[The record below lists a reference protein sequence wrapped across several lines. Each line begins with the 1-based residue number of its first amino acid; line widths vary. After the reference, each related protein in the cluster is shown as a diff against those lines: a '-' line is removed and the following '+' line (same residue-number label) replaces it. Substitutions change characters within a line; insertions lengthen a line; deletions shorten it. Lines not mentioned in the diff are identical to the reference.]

1 MSQNVQHFFCASS
14 NFDQKL
20 WLLWLFGH
28 SLWKYHTI
36 LWTALESRSTWIWQ
50 SFSIRLSWYYWL
62 IHLQYQS
69 ICVKVIANNLYCSN
83 CNYCLRSALDIRQHL
98 YIDLSVVEEGWRGL
112 CWFLFVFP
120 AVGSAGSLVSIPSAV
135 SHPVLWISAEIHLH
149 YLMQQ
154 GSMLSK
160 VNASEFLRCSTLDYF
175 VVSEPEHLNSCIA
188 TNSKHHRT
196 L

>member
-50 SFSIRLSWYYWL
+50 SSSIRLSWYYWL

-98 YIDLSVVEEGWRGL
+98 YIDLSMVEEGWRGL
-112 CWFLFVFP
+112 SWFLFVFP
-120 AVGSAGSLVSIPSAV
+120 AVGSAGSLVSILSAV
-135 SHPVLWISAEIHLH
+135 SHPVLCSLFDAAGLYAQQSQRVRISPLQ
-149 YLMQQ
+149 YSWL
-154 GSMLSK
+154 
-160 VNASEFLRCSTLDYF
+160 FC
-175 VVSEPEHLNSCIA
+175 CI
-188 TNSKHHRT
+188 RT
-196 L
+196 RTS